1 MVGLLSLPLPFPAFA
16 PTLFKPLPLPFKS
29 AELPLPITKYNRY
42 KLYALLI
49 INIVQAHICTM
60 YILFVQ
66 KILNAS
72 CQRYQQLAGIIICIA
87 CDFAMQ
93 VLCR

>member
-1 MVGLLSLPLPFPAFA
+1 MLFRSAAGASGAFIGASASNPATSAEGGSVVGLLSLPLPFPAFA

-60 YILFVQ
+60 YILFV
-66 KILNAS
+66 
-72 CQRYQQLAGIIICIA
+72 
-87 CDFAMQ
+87 
-93 VLCR
+93 